1 MDPLFSLI
9 GHRGAPVYA
18 PENTLKSFQKAY
30 ECGAK
35 AIEFDVRLT
44 KDGVPIISH
53 DKNLSRVAG
62 VDYYVAKVDFDELR
76 KISINGEKIPTPE
89 EVLEFAKGRM
99 AVDIEIKV
107 VDAEKKVVDLLRK
120 YDFIENSIVTSFIP
134 SVLAAVKKLEPKL
147 KVGVL
152 LSEWDDEYLD
162 IANEV
167 KAYAIVPYYK
177 IISKE
182 LYEKIK
188 GSGFKLIVWTVN
200 DADDVLKML
209 SIGVDGIITDDPCKV
224 IKLIK

>member
-35 AIEFDVRLT
+35 TIEFDVRLT

-53 DKNLSRVAG
+53 DENLSRVAG
-62 VDYYVAKVDFDELR
+62 VDYYVAEVDFDELR

-89 EVLEFAKGRM
+89 EVLEFARGRM

-107 VDAEKKVVDLLRK
+107 VDAEKKMVDLLRK

-134 SVLAAVKKLEPKL
+134 PVLAAVK
-147 KVGVL
+147 
-152 LSEWDDEYLD
+152 
-162 IANEV
+162 N
-167 KAYAIVPYYK
+167 
-177 IISKE
+177 
-182 LYEKIK
+182 
-188 GSGFKLIVWTVN
+188 
-200 DADDVLKML
+200 
-209 SIGVDGIITDDPCKV
+209 
-224 IKLIK
+224 